1 MTSYVLRTERS
12 CIICNTHS
20 TNKSGWNTL
29 NLRDG
34 KLYNGTT
41 IEWIISTP
49 IITSEDLQKDMWTCN
64 ACSSKNYWAF
74 RRLRDQE
81 NKISNIA
88 EHMPLKKR
96 KIIFQSLN
104 QEMNTIIAGVDK
116 TDQVLDEEMLEMHS
130 HKILETLGN
139 RKSAEEDKASVSISN
154 SINDHNIVGDTLASL
169 AELQCFN

>member
-1 MTSYVLRTERS
+1 
-12 CIICNTHS
+12 
-20 TNKSGWNTL
+20 
-29 NLRDG
+29 
-34 KLYNGTT
+34 
-41 IEWIISTP
+41 
-49 IITSEDLQKDMWTCN
+49 MWTCN